1 MEEKRQR
8 LERLMGTTH
17 VTNSAL
23 ARVMTQLET
32 RPEPA
37 ASRYVLQDVAKKC
50 YDKMGTSIDLA
61 YSDGSGTFKWE
72 IIRIDRAFQHFAERC
87 PAFRDALLHATSSAT
102 SPLKLAFYCDEV
114 TPGDPLVLDVTR
126 KFWTFYVSIFDFS
139 LRRLCSEYFWLPL
152 AVIRT
157 SVAKLVVGGVSGCMA
172 EFLKSVFGEPGGF
185 FSRFR
190 REVAGAH
197 SYLRAVLHVF
207 GRR

>member
-8 LERLMGTTH
+8 LGRLMGTTH
-17 VTNSAL
+17 VTKSAL
-23 ARVMTQLET
+23 ARVMRQLKT

-37 ASRYVLQDVAKKC
+37 ASRYVLQDVMKKC
-50 YDKMGTSIDLA
+50 DDKMGTSIDLA
-61 YSDGSGTFKWE
+61 YSDGSGTFKLE

-139 LRRLCSEYFWLPL
+139 LRRLCSESFWLPL

-185 FSRFR
+185 SRGF
-190 REVAGAH
+190 VVKLPAPT
-197 SYLRAVLHVF
+197 YLRAVLHVF